1 MNMDIEKEI
10 QAIRERNQRVEID
23 KAWETSWTR
32 RIFIA
37 LVTYIIAGVWLVL
50 IHDTY
55 PWLKAFVPTAGY
67 VLSTLSIPF
76 VKKWW
81 GRSLVKKRE

>member
-1 MNMDIEKEI
+1 MKKEI
-10 QAIRERNQRVEID
+10 ESIKKRNKRVEID
-23 KAWETSWTR
+23 KAWEISWTR

-37 LVTYIIAGVWLVL
+37 IVTYIIAGIWLVL

-55 PWLKAFVPTAGY
+55 PWLKAFVPAAGY
-67 VLSTLSIPF
+67 VFSTLSIPF

-81 GRSLVKKRE
+81 GKKIGV